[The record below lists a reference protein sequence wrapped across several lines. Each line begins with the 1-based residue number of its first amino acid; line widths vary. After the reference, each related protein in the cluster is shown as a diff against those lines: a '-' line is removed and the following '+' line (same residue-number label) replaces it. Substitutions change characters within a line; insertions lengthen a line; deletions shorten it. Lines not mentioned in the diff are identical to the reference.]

1 LSVQIEITDDLDA
14 CFNLRRIVFI
24 EEQKVP
30 VDEEIDEHDSTA
42 IHLLAQDTNGPLG
55 TARIVVDGEIAK
67 IGRVCV
73 LKAARGQG
81 IGVRLIRKALQ
92 VVNDLDGVN
101 WAKLGAQVQAIGFY
115 EALGFSVIG
124 PTYLDAGIK
133 HKDMVL
139 SLQ

>member
-1 LSVQIEITDDLDA
+1 MSVQIEITDDLDA

-73 LKAARGQG
+73 LATARGQG
-81 IGVRLIRKALQ
+81 LGIRLIRKALE
-92 VVNDLDGVN
+92 VATDLEEVRQ
-101 WAKLGAQVQAIGFY
+101 AKLGAQVHAIGFY
-115 EALGFSVIG
+115 EALGFRVIDA
-124 PTYLDAGIK
+124 TYLDAGIE
-133 HKDMVL
+133 HKDMVQ
-139 SLQ
+139 SLR

>member
-1 LSVQIEITDDLDA
+1 LSVQIDITDDLDA

-73 LKAARGQG
+73 LATARGQG
-81 IGVRLIRKALQ
+81 LGIRLIRKALE
-92 VVNDLDGVN
+92 VATDLEGVRQ
-101 WAKLGAQVQAIGFY
+101 AKLGAQVHAIGFY
-115 EALGFSVIG
+115 EALGFKIIG
-124 PTYLDAGIK
+124 STYLDAGIK